1 MEFLIHVV
9 TTSIVLLVI
18 SKLLRGFEV
27 DNWVTALIAA
37 LILGILHAFLEPFS
51 IPISHFIAGL
61 LANTDLANTLKHA
74 IQLIMMLIINAL
86 FLKLASAIGP
96 GFRISNFG
104 NALLGALL
112 FAFFNG
118 LIGIAFDL
126 L

>member
-37 LILGILHAFLEPFS
+37 LILGVLHAFLEPFS
-51 IPISHFIAGL
+51 IHVSQFIAGL
-61 LANTDLANTLKHA
+61 LASTDLANTLKHA
-74 IQLIMMLIINAL
+74 IQLLMMLIINAL
-86 FLKLASAIGP
+86 FLKLTSVIGP

-104 NALLGALL
+104 NALLAALL
-112 FAFFNG
+112 FALSNW
-118 LIGIAFDL
+118 LIGEAFKL

>member
-27 DNWVTALIAA
+27 DNWGTALIAA
-37 LILGILHAFLEPFS
+37 LILGVLHAFLEPFS
-51 IPISHFIAGL
+51 ISISGFIAGL
-61 LANTDLANTLKHA
+61 LSNTDLANTLKHA

-86 FLKLASAIGP
+86 FLKLTSAIGP

-104 NALLGALL
+104 NALLGAFL
-112 FAFFNG
+112 FALFNW